1 MDKLGRNPFSK
12 SVSCSTSGP
21 QTQSP
26 GANHLLPPGFV
37 YNMQPTDLWP
47 RPCYLLPWTHPQTLT
62 PGCSGWQRSDIALR
76 EWPQPC
82 ATFPTHVCTI
92 RTGVGSSWSGAQGPS
107 PRERGNKGL
116 VREGG
121 GGGSSSEGSI
131 HGIPEWAAAGTN
143 PGHQSGRAS
152 SEVRAWLC
160 QGQQCPV
167 VPLFLN
173 SCATHL
179 AEGLR
184 VWEGVWAQP
193 GQEDY
198 SGGRRVYHDG
208 TDARLGRKEGEGP
221 ACLRVRVEDGLW
233 ALKYVCARTVSG
245 CLSVGTWVPCSHRRL
260 CAPGMSRLSG

>member
-1 MDKLGRNPFSK
+1 MLTTSCHLGS
-12 SVSCSTSGP
+12 STTCSPQTSGQGP
-21 QTQSP
+21 VIFCH
-26 GANHLLPPGFV
+26 GLI
-37 YNMQPTDLWP
+37 P
-47 RPCYLLPWTHPQTLT
+47 RPSPQAARVGKEVISPCGSGLSPVLPSRHMSAP
-62 PGCSGWQRSDIALR
+62 SGQGWGAVGVEPKDPALGNEGTR
-76 EWPQPC
+76 DL
-82 ATFPTHVCTI
+82 
-92 RTGVGSSWSGAQGPS
+92 SG
-107 PRERGNKGL
+107 
-116 VREGG
+116 EGG

-198 SGGRRVYHDG
+198 LGGRRVYHDG